1 MTQAEFNKLK
11 TEWIKTESWRVSG
24 IDVDLRTYITMRGKR
39 LTDDQFNTLVN
50 GSNSKQLK

>member
-11 TEWIKTESWRVSG
+11 TEWIKTESWRANG
-24 IDVDLRTYITMRGKR
+24 IDVDLRTYVAMRGNR

-50 GSNSKQLK
+50 NSNSKQLK

>member
-50 GSNSKQLK
+50 GSNSKRLI